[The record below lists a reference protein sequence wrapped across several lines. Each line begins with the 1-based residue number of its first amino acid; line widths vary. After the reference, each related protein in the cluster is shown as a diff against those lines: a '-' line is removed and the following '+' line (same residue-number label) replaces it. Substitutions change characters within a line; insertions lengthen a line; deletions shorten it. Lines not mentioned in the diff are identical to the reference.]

1 MTIIWYLKIMIH
13 WPGKARTLCTILALL
28 ATMALRGQE
37 RVLPNCPFHV
47 IIALDFSASERA
59 FLDEIRTALWA
70 LTDRFE
76 LNPNSL
82 KMGLISFNRGAQ
94 IELSLTGDR
103 HKLDSAI
110 NELQIPLRVY
120 ATDIHAALELAQE
133 EFELRSTPG
142 IPKFFILISDG
153 DPHAFAR
160 GYGFSAD
167 LSLASSL
174 KNGSADYDAD
184 PVHIF
189 SLYSGEERPYND
201 DESEWIR
208 QQAVGHMKK
217 LASDDQSF
225 YFFKEHPKLI
235 NAIEQIS
242 SCL

>member
-1 MTIIWYLKIMIH
+1 MVIRIH
-13 WPGKARTLCTILALL
+13 LRRVVMCTLILGQAWFGSVE
-28 ATMALRGQE
+28 AQE

-59 FLDEIRTALWA
+59 FLDEIQTALWA

-76 LNPNSL
+76 LNPHSL

-94 IELSLTGDR
+94 MVLPLTGDR
-103 HKLDSAI
+103 GRLDSTI
-110 NELQIPLRVY
+110 QQLQIPLRVY
-120 ATDIHAALELAQE
+120 ATDIHAAFELAQK
-133 EFELRSTPG
+133 EFEENSEPG
-142 IPKFFILISDG
+142 VPKFFILVSDG

-160 GYGFSAD
+160 GFGFSAD
-167 LSLASSL
+167 LSLANNL
-174 KNGSADYDAD
+174 KTGQSEGDLD

-208 QQAVGHMKK
+208 QQAVRHMKK

-225 YFFKEHPKLI
+225 YFFEDYPKLI
-235 NAIEQIS
+235 NVMEQIS